1 MQVHH
6 QSKDRK
12 IAVTFPAHSAPQC
25 RILRAIPH
33 IAELSKYPEVEQS
46 KSAQTPQT
54 FSPLIQEFL
63 DECGYSDK

>member
-1 MQVHH
+1 MHVHVHH

-12 IAVTFPAHSAPQC
+12 TAVAFSASHR
-25 RILRAIPH
+25 RILRAIPQVANMPGH
-33 IAELSKYPEVEQS
+33 PEIAHATALRAPE
-46 KSAQTPQT
+46 A